1 MSVHSQLREIEKE
14 KKKLAAKQKRLE
26 AKASMDDT
34 IKTKFEGFAKEN
46 GYRNG
51 KALAKSLTDIY
62 GVGGGGSGGARRSRT
77 KVTAELRDAVK
88 AEVAGGKSKNS
99 VSKARSISYIVV
111 DKMIKGGYDH
121 L

>member
-1 MSVHSQLREIEKE
+1 MSVHSQIREIEQE

-26 AKASMDDT
+26 ARASKDDAIKA
-34 IKTKFEGFAKEN
+34 KFETFATDN

-51 KALAKSLTDIY
+51 KALAKTLVDIY
-62 GVGGGGSGGARRSRT
+62 GVGGGSGGARRTRT

-88 AEVAGGKSKNS
+88 AEVSGGKSKNS
-99 VSKARSISYIVV
+99 VSKTRGISYIVV
-111 DKMIKGGYDH
+111 DKMVKGGYDH